1 MASNDCS
8 RFNAVPSDD
17 LPTSMRRSLLALAVA
32 NALTTPTFAQS
43 PVVIPLGH
51 PTPTI
56 RTVRVAVAGDTLDFL
71 FDTGGGVTVIAPE
84 VAARLGC
91 VPSGRSVG
99 FRMTGQ
105 MLSGPYCHDVPL
117 LVGGIVLRDD
127 AGVMDFAK
135 ILGPNAPKVAG
146 MISLSTLRGRAL
158 TLDLPHDQL
167 VVETPASLA
176 TRVRGMTPLA
186 ARLATGVSGG
196 ELGVFVGVPAG
207 TTMLWLEWDS
217 ENNARTFLAPHAATL
232 LGVTDST
239 GRGAVALPI
248 APNVRPVIA
257 VQAKDIIHD
266 GVLSAR
272 FLERAIWSVHLAAGR
287 LWVGPIAP
295 VPPGA

>member
-1 MASNDCS
+1 MH
-8 RFNAVPSDD
+8 
-17 LPTSMRRSLLALAVA
+17 RSLLAY
-32 NALTTPTFAQS
+32 ALGTVFTTTPAIAQS

-56 RTVRVAVAGDTLDFL
+56 RTVRVAIAGDTLDFL
-71 FDTGGGVTVIAPE
+71 FDTGGGVTVISPA

-105 MLSGPYCHDVPL
+105 MLSGAFCHDVSL
-117 LVGGIVLRDD
+117 SVGGIALNDD
-127 AGVMDFAK
+127 AGVMDFAEM
-135 ILGPNAPKVAG
+135 LGPKAPKVDG

-158 TLDLPHDQL
+158 TLDLPHDRL

-176 TRVRGMTPLA
+176 ARVRDMTPLT

-196 ELGVFVGVPAG
+196 ELGVYIGVPAG

-217 ENNARTFLAPHAATL
+217 EHNARTFLAPHAAKL
-232 LGVTDST
+232 LGLTDST
-239 GRGAVALPI
+239 GRGDIELPL
-248 APNVRPVIA
+248 APRVRPTIA
-257 VQAKDIIHD
+257 VQTKDIIHD

-272 FLERAIWSVHLAAGR
+272 FLERATWSVDLATGR
-287 LWVGPIAP
+287 MWIGAIAP
-295 VPPGA
+295 VLPGA